1 MLKLDGLFVNESRTH
16 ELRTSLDFDHKIIN
30 FGLLHVLQK
39 FEESENVE
47 FGKVSLFSLTTMKN
61 LTVFIFYYN
70 TKSKHDS

>member
-1 MLKLDGLFVNESRTH
+1 MH

-39 FEESENVE
+39 LEVSKNVE
-47 FGKVSLFSLTTMKN
+47 FGKASLFSLVTLKN

-70 TKSKHDS
+70 TKSKPDS

>member
-1 MLKLDGLFVNESRTH
+1 MLKLDGLFIDESRMH

-39 FEESENVE
+39 FEKSENVE
-47 FGKVSLFSLTTMKN
+47 FGKVSLFSLITLKN

-70 TKSKHDS
+70 KIQT